1 MSMAKRSYLFALQKV
16 SWKKFL
22 VLTIF
27 LFVFTLLIMVIW
39 NYFDYEEKVMNLFSG
54 KELFRRAFLSTLLG
68 FVFSCL
74 RISDNHSSKKG

>member
-1 MSMAKRSYLFALQKV
+1 MAKRSYQFTWQKI

-22 VLTIF
+22 ILTIF
-27 LFVFTLLIMVIW
+27 LFAFTLLAMIVW
-39 NYFDYEEKVMNLFSG
+39 NYFDQEEKVINLFSS

-74 RISDNHSSKKG
+74 KISDNDSSKKG

>member
-1 MSMAKRSYLFALQKV
+1 MSMAKRSYQFALQRV

-27 LFVFTLLIMVIW
+27 LFVFTLLGMVIW
-39 NYFDYEEKVMNLFSG
+39 NYFDHEEKVMNLFSG
-54 KELFRRAFLSTLLG
+54 KELFRRALLSTLLG

-74 RISDNHSSKKG
+74 KISDNDSSKKG